1 MSTLLQL
8 INEVLRR
15 TGQQEVTT
23 LNNATT
29 PTVQA
34 IDFLNET
41 YFEMLQRLKV
51 QPLTKA
57 GSITTSEGVAAYT
70 PSADHEP
77 DGLLP
82 DSLQEESTQQR
93 LREVAYTY
101 PLEHGETASGL
112 PRYFY
117 RNGSQIHLYPIP
129 DGVYTIRYQY
139 RVKPQAFNANNDVTA
154 LPESW
159 ERILI
164 LGTQARLEKFLGED
178 GNDNYLL
185 YRDGLTQL
193 KSMSPL
199 KPAYRMKGF
208 YRGARSI

>member
-1 MSTLLQL
+1 MSALLQL

-23 LNNATT
+23 LSNATT

-51 QPLTKA
+51 QALTKA
-57 GSITTSEGVAAYT
+57 GSITTSAGVVAYT
-70 PSADHEP
+70 PAADHDP

-82 DSLQEESTQQR
+82 DSLQAENSQQR

-101 PLEHGETASGL
+101 PLEHGENVSG
-112 PRYFY
+112 PPAYFY
-117 RNGSQIHLYPIP
+117 RSSGQIHLYPIP

-139 RVKPQAFNANNDVTA
+139 RIKPQILSGDSDVTA

-159 ERILI
+159 EKVLV

-185 YRDGLTQL
+185 YRDGLLQL
-193 KSMSPL
+193 KSMAPL